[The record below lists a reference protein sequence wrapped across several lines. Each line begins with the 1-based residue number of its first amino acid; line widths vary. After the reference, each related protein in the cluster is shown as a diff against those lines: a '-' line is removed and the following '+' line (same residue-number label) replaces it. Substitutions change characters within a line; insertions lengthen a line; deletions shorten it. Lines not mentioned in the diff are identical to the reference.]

1 MKRLVLPLAWVA
13 IFLSWHCVASKV
25 AEPVSEKEQAS
36 LEAGEDVLSVFVI
49 MLVVGIAS
57 YHVLA
62 VTRIPY
68 TALLLV
74 CPLHE
79 AF

>member
-1 MKRLVLPLAWVA
+1 MQRMVLRLAWVA
-13 IFLSWHCVASKV
+13 IFLSWHCVASEV
-25 AEPVSEKEQAS
+25 AEPVSEKEKAS

-68 TALLLV
+68 TATGMP
-74 CPLHE
+74 CS
-79 AF
+79 